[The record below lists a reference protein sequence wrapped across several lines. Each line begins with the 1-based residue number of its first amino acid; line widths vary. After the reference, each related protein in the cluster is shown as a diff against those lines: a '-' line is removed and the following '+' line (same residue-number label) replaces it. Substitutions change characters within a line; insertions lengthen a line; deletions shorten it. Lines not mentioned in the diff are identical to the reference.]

1 MDACEE
7 HSPAEFR
14 GIGTAVGV
22 ILEHVARRERI
33 TIHGDY
39 DVDGVCSTAVLVR
52 TLRALGAV
60 VDSYLPDRAGDGYG
74 LGLDTVGRLAAR
86 GTRLLVTADCAITAV
101 EQVAMAQAQGIQVV
115 ITDHHAARADGVL
128 PPAPIVHPAVCGYP
142 FPELCATAVAYKLA
156 DALLDAAE
164 RDPHGAAPAAGAP
177 YPDLRRAHARDLDLV
192 ALASIADVVPLVGE
206 NRRLVRRG
214 LRALASSRK
223 PGLRALMAISGVDPS
238 RVDERA
244 VGFALAPRL
253 NAAGRLY
260 RADAALELIL
270 TEDPARASEIAR
282 ELDAANRERRQL
294 EGRIRARAEAQI
306 AELGE
311 RPAYVLADD
320 GWHPGVIGIVASR
333 LAERHRRPVVL
344 IALDGDC
351 GRGSGR
357 SVERFDLLD
366 GLTAC
371 CEHLQGFGGH
381 RAAAGLEIDR
391 GCVLDFRAE
400 LEAHAERAL
409 AGVDLSVVE
418 RVDAVVAGDDLGM
431 RLAEE
436 LQTLAPFGRGNP
448 GVSLLLADAIFTDAR
463 PMGEG
468 RHVRFTVHSRGAR
481 SRAVAFGTGGRLPVD
496 DGTLAQ
502 ATFSLEA
509 HEWNGVTEPRLVL
522 RRARAATSP
531 LEEEDPASAAA
542 GAEAW
547 EQRSPRAAHERHEHD
562 PAELVLF
569 TAP

>member
-1 MDACEE
+1 M
-7 HSPAEFR
+7 
-14 GIGTAVGV
+14 AV
-22 ILEHVARRERI
+22 
-33 TIHGDY
+33 
-39 DVDGVCSTAVLVR
+39 
-52 TLRALGAV
+52 
-60 VDSYLPDRAGDGYG
+60 
-74 LGLDTVGRLAAR
+74 
-86 GTRLLVTADCAITAV
+86 
-101 EQVAMAQAQGIQVV
+101 
-115 ITDHHAARADGVL
+115 
-128 PPAPIVHPAVCGYP
+128 
-142 FPELCATAVAYKLA
+142 
-156 DALLDAAE
+156 
-164 RDPHGAAPAAGAP
+164 
-177 YPDLRRAHARDLDLV
+177 
-192 ALASIADVVPLVGE
+192 
-206 NRRLVRRG
+206 
-214 LRALASSRK
+214 
-223 PGLRALMAISGVDPS
+223 SGVDPS

-260 RADAALELIL
+260 RADAALELVL
-270 TEDPARASEIAR
+270 TEDPARAGEIAH

-294 EGRIRARAEAQI
+294 EGRIRTRAEAQI

-357 SVERFDLLD
+357 SVERFDLL
-366 GLTAC
+366 GALTVC
-371 CEHLQGFGGH
+371 GGHLHGFGGH
-381 RAAAGLEIDR
+381 HAAAGLEIDR
-391 GCVLDFRAE
+391 GRVPDFRAE

-409 AGVDLSVVE
+409 ARVDLSEVE

-448 GVSLLLADAIFTDAR
+448 GVSLLLADATFTDAR

-468 RHVRFTVHSRGAR
+468 RHVRFTVNSRGAR

-496 DGTLAQ
+496 DGSPAQ

-522 RRARAATSP
+522 RRVRPATSP
-531 LEEEDPASAAA
+531 PEEEDPASAAA
-542 GAEAW
+542 GAQAR
-547 EQRSPRAAHERHEHD
+547 EQRSPRAGRERREHD